1 MTLVLHCLF
10 HLLLQSFPMF
20 SVSQIFS
27 WLNNKQRSHSTW
39 LAWIS
44 RDCHLMSVAIIY
56 LNIYWVPIKF
66 QEREAPICTA
76 VSKIQLPVDNLLKA
90 LIVILRKQK
99 PWCFSPSK
107 KHHKP
112 YTYFQSHIPF
122 SSSEKILRH
131 PHFFQRYIWSLFKK
145 NTLTSFQMHINF
157 YFKVTL
163 LENITC
169 FLPGRP
175 QKMFRTV
182 QGMGE
187 IGRKFGYKSEFAAQ
201 MSNGTRGFW
210 SEPSGGGGAA
220 WSFFLLET

>member
-1 MTLVLHCLF
+1 
-10 HLLLQSFPMF
+10 MF
-20 SVSQIFS
+20 SVSQIFP
-27 WLNNKQRSHSTW
+27 WLNNKQHSHTTW
-39 LAWIS
+39 LAWIP

-56 LNIYWVPIKF
+56 LNIYRVPIKF
-66 QEREAPICTA
+66 QAWEAPICTA

-90 LIVILRKQK
+90 LIVILKKQK
-99 PWCFSPSK
+99 PWCFSPSNR
-107 KHHKP
+107 HHKP

-131 PHFFQRYIWSLFKK
+131 PHFSKVRLISFLK

-175 QKMFRTV
+175 QGMFRTV

-187 IGRKFGYKSEFAAQ
+187 IGRKFGYKSKFAAQ
-201 MSNGTRGFW
+201 MSNETRGFW
-210 SEPSGGGGAA
+210 SEPLVGGHDPSSSLKPSPCDWQSHGV
-220 WSFFLLET
+220 

>member
-1 MTLVLHCLF
+1 MLESLVLWKIMALYQASGFLRTQQPCCNCPHSLMEDPVLPQYFLLRCKSRGLLASFMTLVLHCLF
-10 HLLLQSFPMF
+10 NLLLQSFPMF
-20 SVSQIFS
+20 SVSQIFP
-27 WLNNKQRSHSTW
+27 WLNNKQRSHITW
-39 LAWIS
+39 LAWVS

-66 QEREAPICTA
+66 QEWEAPICTA

-107 KHHKP
+107 KHHKS

-145 NTLTSFQMHINF
+145 IHWPLSKCISIFIS
-157 YFKVTL
+157 
-163 LENITC
+163 
-169 FLPGRP
+169 
-175 QKMFRTV
+175 
-182 QGMGE
+182 
-187 IGRKFGYKSEFAAQ
+187 KSHF
-201 MSNGTRGFW
+201 
-210 SEPSGGGGAA
+210 
-220 WSFFLLET
+220 